1 MATAKPTD
9 TTAAP
14 VDGVATAVV
23 ADDEKTEFPLS
34 VEEWCTQLSA
44 TDRRPELIGA
54 FASVE
59 TKAGRGR
66 DLPSAYAKRYDAF
79 TKTPA

>member
-9 TTAAP
+9 TTAPA
-14 VDGVATAVV
+14 DGVATAAP
-23 ADDEKTEFPLS
+23 ADDVVTEFPLS

-59 TKAGRGR
+59 TRAGRGR
-66 DLPSAYAKRYDAF
+66 ALPSAYAKRYAEF
-79 TKTPA
+79 IKTPA

>member
-9 TTAAP
+9 TVAEQAAAEP
-14 VDGVATAVV
+14 A
-23 ADDEKTEFPLS
+23 EFPLS

-59 TKAGRGR
+59 AKAGRGR
-66 DLPSAYAKRYDAF
+66 DLPSAYAKRYGAF
-79 TKTPA
+79 IKTPA